1 MNCDAIN
8 RQSARIRVQP
18 AFRMKRIGCILF
30 LLFAFMATP
39 VHGEW
44 REYTISTG
52 AFAVSMPTAPVIE
65 KHAVDTDFGFIDTQ
79 VVLAKTGPSVA
90 YAVVY
95 CEYPQDALF
104 CIAPEKYLNKASDQ
118 MVRKMNGD
126 LISES
131 QILLDGFPGREIKM
145 SVPNGILHLK
155 LFAVGKR
162 SYQVYAVG
170 LNDSASHTDARKF
183 LTSFRLL
190 KELSSRATSLPNP

>member
-1 MNCDAIN
+1 MNRNATS
-8 RQSARIRVQP
+8 RQTDSLRVQP
-18 AFRMKRIGCILF
+18 AFRMKRMGSILF

-39 VHGEW
+39 VHAEW
-44 REYTISTG
+44 KEYAISKG
-52 AFAVSMPTAPVIE
+52 AFAVSMPRAPVIE
-65 KHAVDTDFGFIDTQ
+65 KHAVDTEFGAIDTQ

-104 CIAPEKYLNKASDQ
+104 CIAPEKYLNRAGDQ
-118 MVRKMNGD
+118 MVRKMNGN
-126 LISES
+126 LINES
-131 QILLDGFPGREIKM
+131 QILLDGFPGREIKI

-162 SYQVYAVG
+162 SYQIYAVG
-170 LNDSASHTDARKF
+170 LNNSASHTDARKF

-190 KELSSRATSLPNP
+190 NELSSRETYLPNP